1 MDGKLNKV
9 KECLLSFESN
19 QSESFASYD
28 LDYFDK
34 SLQKEDWTSFARDV
48 FAFVKGEADITTGFS
63 LCVTL
68 ETLGDNEICPP
79 RIEKSTYEDVNTPP
93 TLFLF
98 KYSPFQFVQELYGHV
113 SKVSIETEIPCSS
126 AYYQQIEEDG
136 MVYRALYFVII
147 T

>member
-19 QSESFASYD
+19 LSENFASYD
-28 LDYFDK
+28 LDFFDK
-34 SLQKEDWTSFARDV
+34 SLQKEDWISFAMDV
-48 FAFVKGEADITTGFS
+48 VTFVKGKADKTTGFS

-68 ETLGDNEICPP
+68 ETLGDNDICPP
-79 RIEKSTYEDVNTPP
+79 RIEESFYENVNTPP

-113 SKVSIETEIPCSS
+113 SKVSVETEIPCSS

-136 MVYRALYFVII
+136 MVYRALYFMIN